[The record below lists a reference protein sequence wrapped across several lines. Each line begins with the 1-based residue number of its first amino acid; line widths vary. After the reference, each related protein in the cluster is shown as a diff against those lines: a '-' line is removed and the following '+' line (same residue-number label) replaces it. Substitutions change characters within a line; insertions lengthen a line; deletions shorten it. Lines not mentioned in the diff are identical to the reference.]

1 MNRPG
6 VAGEGE
12 DPPAPRRPAPRSRFR
27 LPRLQTFDSL
37 SAYPDFRLLFIGNFC
52 ANSAQWLQL
61 LTIGWLV
68 RSLTVGSSTSALL
81 VVTVGGLNTLP
92 GLFVGPLAGVIGDR
106 VDRRK
111 LVIRLQI
118 FMAVFALFFAFM
130 VGAQMVTVWHAYAY
144 VLVSGL
150 CLTVTQPMRQAM
162 IANVVPRESLGNAFA
177 TNVITIPGTRMIG
190 PFIGGILIATL
201 GFFWNFTLESFLYAA
216 NALLLLRMKMPYY
229 LPRKIAEGQS
239 IIVDLVEGFMYV
251 WRDNRVIIYLT
262 GLSMIPNTLLQPLM
276 FLLPV
281 FTEEVLRRGPEVG
294 GFFLAINGLGGVI
307 AALLIASFGFVY
319 RKGQIV
325 VVTAVISSGLVLLF
339 SHSIILPLAFFLI
352 MLFAASQTVF
362 RTTNGTLIQLLVRDE
377 MRGRV
382 TSLQRYSM
390 GFVVLSSLLI
400 GWFAGVFSVS
410 IALAVMGV
418 LGLILSIG
426 AYMVSHQIRAEE

>member
-1 MNRPG
+1 MVRINRPG
-6 VAGEGE
+6 VGE
-12 DPPAPRRPAPRSRFR
+12 DDESRSAPRRKRR

-61 LTIGWLV
+61 LSIGWLV

-92 GLFVGPLAGVIGDR
+92 GLFVGPIAGVIGDR

-118 FMAVFALFFAFM
+118 FMAVFAMFFAFM
-130 VGAQMVTVWHAYAY
+130 VGMRMVTVWHAYAY

-162 IANVVPRESLGNAFA
+162 IANVVSRESLGNAYA

-201 GFFWNFTLESFLYAA
+201 GFFWNFTMESLLYAA
-216 NALLLLRMKMPYY
+216 NVLLLLRMKMPYY
-229 LPRKIAEGQS
+229 RPRKIPKGQS
-239 IIVDLVEGFMYV
+239 IIVDLVEGFTYI
-251 WRDNRVIIYLT
+251 WRDNRVIVYLT
-262 GLSMIPNTLLQPLM
+262 ALSILPNTLLQPLM

-281 FTEEVLRRGPEVG
+281 FTEEVLRRGPEIG
-294 GFFLAINGLGGVI
+294 GLFLAINGFGGVV
-307 AALLIASFGFVY
+307 AAVLIASFGFVY

-325 VVTAVISSGLVLLF
+325 LVTAIISSGLVLLF
-339 SHSIILPLAFFLI
+339 SHAVILPLAFFLI
-352 MLFAASQTVF
+352 MLYAASQTIF
-362 RTTNGTLIQLLVRDE
+362 RTTNGTLIQLLVPDE

-382 TSLQRYSM
+382 TTLQRYSM
-390 GFVVLSSLLI
+390 GFVVLSSMLI

-418 LGLILSIG
+418 IGLFG
-426 AYMVSHQIRAEE
+426 GAAAYMVSHRIRELD

>member
-1 MNRPG
+1 MNQPG
-6 VAGEGE
+6 AADDGESR
-12 DPPAPRRPAPRSRFR
+12 PAPRRRRR

-37 SAYPDFRLLFIGNFC
+37 SAFPDYRLLFMGNLC

-61 LTIGWLV
+61 LSIGWLV

-92 GLFVGPLAGVIGDR
+92 GLFIGPIAGVIGDR

-130 VGAQMVTVWHAYAY
+130 VGLRMVTVWHAYMY

-162 IANVVPRESLGNAFA
+162 IANVVPRESLGNAYA

-190 PFIGGILIATL
+190 PFIGGVLIATL
-201 GFFWNFTLESFLYAA
+201 GFFWNFTLEAALYAA
-216 NALLLLRMKMPYY
+216 NVLLLLRMKLPYY
-229 LPRKIAEGQS
+229 RPRKIAEGQS
-239 IIVDLVEGFMYV
+239 ILVDLIEGFTYV

-262 GLSMIPNTLLQPLM
+262 ALSLLPNTLLQPLM

-281 FTEEVLRRGPEVG
+281 FTEEVLRRGPEIG
-294 GFFLAINGLGGVI
+294 GLFLAVNGFGGMV
-307 AALLIASFGFVY
+307 AAVLIASFGFVY
-319 RKGQIV
+319 RKGWIV
-325 VVTAVISSGLVLLF
+325 LVTAIISSGLVLLF
-339 SHSIILPLAFFLI
+339 SQAYVLPLAFFLI
-352 MLFAASQTVF
+352 MIFAASQTIF
-362 RTTNGTLIQLLVRDE
+362 RTTNGTLIQLLVPDE

-382 TSLQRYSM
+382 TTLQRYSM
-390 GFVVLSSLLI
+390 GFVVLSSLAI

-410 IALAVMGV
+410 VALAVMGV
-418 LGLILSIG
+418 IGLIGGTAAFMI
-426 AYMVSHQIRAEE
+426 SHRIKALE